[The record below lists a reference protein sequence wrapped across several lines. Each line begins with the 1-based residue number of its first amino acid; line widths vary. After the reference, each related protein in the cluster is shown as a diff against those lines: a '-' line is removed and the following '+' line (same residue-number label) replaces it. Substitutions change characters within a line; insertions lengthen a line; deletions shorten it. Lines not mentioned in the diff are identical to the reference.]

1 MLTYHL
7 KKGPIPLY
15 QQLYQAI
22 KSDIMAGKLA
32 SQEKLPSKR
41 SLARN
46 LGISTITVEN
56 AYDQLI
62 SEGLVYSQEK
72 RGYYVNDWQDLPNI
86 HPRPEVDHHICLPQE
101 EHFTFNF
108 SEQQSPSDLFPFSIM
123 NRMMHDTILNC
134 QADLLK
140 PPLGGGVA
148 ALREAIASHLASF
161 RGMAID
167 PKQIIV
173 GAGTEYLYGLLIQ
186 LLGRDKIYCIE
197 NPGYKKL
204 RQIYIKQGV
213 DCRLAGIDDQGLMV
227 EELNKNQAQIAH
239 LNPTHHFPT
248 GITMPVSRRYQL
260 LAWANQ
266 AEGRYIIEDDYDS
279 EFRFHGKPLPTLQSI
294 DASAKVIYLNTF
306 SKSLAPTIRISYM
319 VLPAQLANQFY
330 RDLSFYS
337 CTVST
342 FEQYSLAQFIREG
355 YFEKHINRMRRL
367 YSKKREKVRRLI
379 RDQFS
384 PDQCQIIE
392 GETGLHLL
400 LKFQTALSDQK
411 VKDRLL
417 KKGIGI
423 KSVSD
428 YDMSPLVRSRQLF
441 LLNDAAVDLSMLKQA
456 LEIVKR
462 ELFSS
467 VKLS

>member
-22 KSDIMAGKLA
+22 KSDIIAGKLENE
-32 SQEKLPSKR
+32 EKLPSKR

-46 LGISTITVEN
+46 LGVSTITVEN

-62 SEGLVYSQEK
+62 LEGLVYSREK
-72 RGYYVNDWQDLPNI
+72 RGYYVNDWQGLPSLKEREKI
-86 HPRPEVDHHICLPQE
+86 DHHIRLPEE

-108 SEQQSPSDLFPFSIM
+108 SEKQSQLDSFPFSIM
-123 NRMMHDTILNC
+123 NRMMHDTIANY

-161 RGMAID
+161 RGMAVD

-186 LLGRDKIYCIE
+186 LLGRDKVYCIE
-197 NPGYKKL
+197 NPGYPKL
-204 RQIYIKQGV
+204 RQIYTKQGV
-213 DCRLAGIDDQGLMV
+213 ACRLAGIDNQGLRV
-227 EELNKNQAQIAH
+227 EELEKQQAQIAH

-248 GITMPVSRRYQL
+248 GTTMPVSRRYQL

-319 VLPAQLANQFY
+319 VLPAQLANRFY
-330 RDLSFYS
+330 QELAFYS

-355 YFEKHINRMRRL
+355 YFEKHINRMRRH
-367 YSKKREKVRRLI
+367 YSKKREKVTQLI
-379 RDQFS
+379 KDHF
-384 PDQCQIIE
+384 PNDQCQIIE
-392 GETGLHLL
+392 GETGLHLV
-400 LKFQTALSDQK
+400 LKLQTSLSDRE

-417 KKGIGI
+417 KQGIGI

-428 YDMSPLVRSRQLF
+428 YDMEPVVESRQLF
-441 LLNDAAVDLSMLKQA
+441 LLNDAAVDLSKLQEA
-456 LEIVKR
+456 LAVVKA
-462 ELFSS
+462 ELFS
-467 VKLS
+467 